1 MTDNKA
7 STNYKPQTRNEKGI
21 NCNIQ
26 SAKLPFDR
34 TLSSSSSVDRFNTL
48 KQTLSVI
55 SFPFLS
61 TRTICSPI
69 ETPKN
74 LMISHSVKCLTRKAS
89 NNKTIQFGSPRKE
102 EDLYKTIFHNRQK
115 VFTEKKE
122 IINNKYNIFYAENEQ
137 SYQRNLIKIN
147 KEKKNKGKSPVQDT
161 FFVNKRV
168 KQKMYRMKDSI
179 SFIKC
184 IVDYAYPNL
193 MTVKNKLS
201 SNIKPDALLQSTPI
215 YKQKDLQLKQKEH
228 LKQQYLLSSFR
239 VRKVQI

>member
-1 MTDNKA
+1 MTENKA
-7 STNYKPQTRNEKGI
+7 STFYKPQTRNEKGI

-26 SAKLPFDR
+26 SARLPFER
-34 TLSSSSSVDRFNTL
+34 TLSPSRSVDRFKTL

-55 SFPFLS
+55 SFPFLNTKTYS
-61 TRTICSPI
+61 SAL

-74 LMISHSVKCLTRKAS
+74 LLISRSVKCLTRKAS
-89 NNKTIQFGSPRKE
+89 NNKMIQFGSPRKE
-102 EDLYKTIFHNRQK
+102 EDLYKTIFQNRPK

-137 SYQRNLIKIN
+137 NYQRNLVRIN
-147 KEKKNKGKSPVQDT
+147 KEKKSKGKSLVQDT

-168 KQKMYRMKDSI
+168 KQKMYKMKDTI

-201 SNIKPDALLQSTPI
+201 SNIKPDALLQSIPI
-215 YKQKDLQLKQKEH
+215 YKQKDLQLKQKENVR
-228 LKQQYLLSSFR
+228 KEYLLSSFR
-239 VRKVQI
+239 IKKVQI